1 VDASKLIFDSSVE
14 ALLKAGRGRLSPGA
28 VAKIVALGVPLEG
41 KLAPAYPAEAWA
53 SCVKVI
59 SEDLFPNVEAVEAQR
74 QLAHRTV
81 QQFAESFVGKALFSL
96 ARLMGRERTLQRMTQ
111 NFRTGAN
118 FIQTRL
124 DTLGDG
130 HWELWISDVS
140 GVPGFYMGLVEAGE
154 KASVGEPD
162 QLRIKALEGTAC
174 TYEIRR
180 KA

>member
-14 ALLKAGRGRLSPGA
+14 ALLKAGRGRLSPTA
-28 VAKIVALGVPLEG
+28 AAKVAALGIPLEG

-59 SEDLFPNVEAVEAQR
+59 SEDLFPNLDAVEAQR

-81 QQFAESFVGKALFSL
+81 QQFAEVFVGKALFSL

-124 DTLGDG
+124 DTVGEG
-130 HWELWISDVS
+130 QWELWISDVS
-140 GVPGFYMGLVEAGE
+140 GVPGFYMGLVEGGL
-154 KASVGEPD
+154 KASVGQADE
-162 QLRIKALEGTAC
+162 LRIKSLEGPAC
-174 TYEIRR
+174 TYEIRH